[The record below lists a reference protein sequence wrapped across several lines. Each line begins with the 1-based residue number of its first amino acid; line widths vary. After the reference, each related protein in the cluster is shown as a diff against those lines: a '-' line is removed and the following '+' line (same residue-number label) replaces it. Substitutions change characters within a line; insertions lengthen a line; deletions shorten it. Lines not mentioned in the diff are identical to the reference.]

1 MSKVDE
7 IRKEIE
13 RLKAETFDNKELSL
27 EEIIAVRN
35 CYNNLLFFIDSLE
48 QPIKRTPADIEAAM
62 QEVEEKSKLF
72 TEAHKDDVVS
82 NDTIDDLEEAA
93 RKTGQK
99 YFPNENNIWARPNYE
114 AKKVEYAFK
123 EGAQWQKEQA
133 VKWLKE
139 NKDHPFI
146 ECEDPCLSGY
156 LTDKFIEGF
165 KKAMEE

>member
-1 MSKVDE
+1 MNKVE
-7 IRKEIE
+7 KIRKEIE

-48 QPIKRTPADIEAAM
+48 QPIKRTPADIESAM

-93 RKTGQK
+93 K
-99 YFPNENNIWARPNYE
+99 NYE
-114 AKKVEYAFK
+114 EDAIFYAARRISDFFK
-123 EGAQWQKEQA
+123 AGAQWQKEQMIDKA
-133 VKWLKE
+133 CEWLS
-139 NKDHPFI
+139 NVSI
-146 ECEDPCLSGY
+146 EDMTYKYNDFDTSEDWY
-156 LTDKFIEGF
+156 KFIEDF
-165 KKAMEE
+165 KKAVEE